1 MLALAAGCGSSTGPL
16 PMGPSIACPAPVAT
30 LSPTGQSVAV
40 LYQAP
45 VTTGGSAPV
54 AVTCAP
60 PSGSTFPVG
69 STQVVCLATDAR
81 GASASCAFA
90 VVVTAPPRLTAAR
103 FLSFGD
109 SLTLGTTSVPSI
121 RFLEDIPD
129 SYPFKLQRLLA
140 QRYTAQTVAVLNDGI
155 GGEMASSPTLHSP
168 GGDVRLPQSV
178 DTHRPEVVLLMEG
191 TNDLQVLN
199 PIDALEALEGMVR
212 NARVRGARVFLATI
226 PPQKSGFR
234 TNAASIALIPGFND
248 QIRALATR
256 EGATLV
262 EVYNGMR
269 NRLDLIGADGLH
281 PVPQGYDLMA
291 QIFFDTIRTTL
302 EAQGLALP

>member
-1 MLALAAGCGSSTGPL
+1 MILAAGCGSSTGPL
-16 PMGPSIACPAPVAT
+16 PMGPSIACPAPIAAA
-30 LSPTGQSVAV
+30 SPTGQATAV
-40 LYQAP
+40 SYQTP
-45 VTTGGSAPV
+45 VTAGGSAPV

-60 PSGSTFPVG
+60 PSGSSFPVG
-69 STQVVCLATDAR
+69 STQVACIATDAR
-81 GASASCAFA
+81 GASASCAFT
-90 VVVTAPPRLTAAR
+90 VVVTAPPMLTATR

-140 QRYTAQTVAVLNDGI
+140 QRYTAQSVAVLNDGI
-155 GGEMASSPTLHSP
+155 GGEMASSPTPHSP

-199 PIDALEALEGMVR
+199 PVDALEALEGMVR

-226 PPQKSGFR
+226 PPQKPGFR
-234 TNAASIALIPGFND
+234 TNAASMALVPGFND

-291 QIFFDTIRTTL
+291 QIFFDTIRTSL
-302 EAQGLALP
+302 EAQRLALP

>member
-1 MLALAAGCGSSTGPL
+1 MAG
-16 PMGPSIACPAPVAT
+16 
-30 LSPTGQSVAV
+30 
-40 LYQAP
+40 
-45 VTTGGSAPV
+45 
-54 AVTCAP
+54 
-60 PSGSTFPVG
+60 
-69 STQVVCLATDAR
+69 
-81 GASASCAFA
+81 
-90 VVVTAPPRLTAAR
+90 PPRLTATR

-121 RFLEDIPD
+121 RFLEEMPD
-129 SYPFKLQRLLA
+129 SYPFKLQRLLT

-226 PPQKSGFR
+226 PPQKPGFR
-234 TNAASIALIPGFND
+234 TNPASMALVPGFND
-248 QIRALATR
+248 QIRALAAR

-262 EVYNGMR
+262 DVYGRMVGR
-269 NRLDLIGADGLH
+269 PDLLGPDGLH

-291 QIFFDTIRTTL
+291 QIFFDTIRATL

>member
-1 MLALAAGCGSSTGPL
+1 MAVAAACGDSAGPL

-30 LSPTGQSVAV
+30 SSATGQPVAV
-40 LYQAP
+40 LYPAP
-45 VTTGGSAPV
+45 VAMGGSAPV

-60 PSGSTFPVG
+60 PSGSTFPIG
-69 STQVVCLATDAR
+69 STQVACVATDAR
-81 GASASCAFA
+81 GASALCAFSI
-90 VVVTAPPRLTAAR
+90 VVTGPPRLAATR

-121 RFLEDIPD
+121 RFLSEVPD
-129 SYPFKLQRLLA
+129 SYPFKLQRLLT
-140 QRYTAQTVAVLNDGI
+140 QRYTAQTVTVLNDGI

-199 PIDALEALEGMVR
+199 PDR
-212 NARVRGARVFLATI
+212 RPRGARRHGAQRARARRARVSRDDSAAEAGL
-226 PPQKSGFR
+226 SD
-234 TNAASIALIPGFND
+234 TNPTSMALVPGFND

-262 EVYNGMR
+262 EVYNR
-269 NRLDLIGADGLH
+269 NA
-281 PVPQGYDLMA
+281 
-291 QIFFDTIRTTL
+291 
-302 EAQGLALP
+302 

>member
-1 MLALAAGCGSSTGPL
+1 
-16 PMGPSIACPAPVAT
+16 MGPTIVCPAPVAAS
-30 LSPTGQSVAV
+30 SPTGQAVSVS
-40 LYQAP
+40 YQAP
-45 VTTGGSAPV
+45 VAAGGSPPV
-54 AVTCAP
+54 AVRCTP
-60 PSGSTFPVG
+60 PSGSLFPVG
-69 STQVVCLATDAR
+69 STQVACTATDAR
-81 GASASCAFA
+81 GASALCGFA
-90 VVVTAPPRLTAAR
+90 VVVSAPPRLTATR

-121 RFLEDIPD
+121 RFLEEQPD
-129 SYPFKLQRLLA
+129 SYPFKLHRLLA
-140 QRYTAQTVAVLNDGI
+140 QRYTAQSPVVLNDGV
-155 GGEMASSPTLHSP
+155 GGEMAASPSLHSP

-191 TNDLQVLN
+191 TNDLQVPN

-226 PPQKSGFR
+226 PPQKPGFR
-234 TNAASIALIPGFND
+234 TNAASMALIPGFND

-262 EVYNGMR
+262 DVFNGMR
-269 NRLDLIGADGLH
+269 NRPDLIGADGLH

-291 QIFFDTIRTTL
+291 QIFFDAIRGSL
-302 EAQGLALP
+302 EAQGLAVP

>member
-1 MLALAAGCGSSTGPL
+1 MALAAGCGSSTGPL
-16 PMGPSIACPAPVAT
+16 PMGPSIVCPASIAAS
-30 LSPTGQSVAV
+30 SPTGQSVTI

-45 VTTGGSAPV
+45 VATGGSAPV

-60 PSGSTFPVG
+60 PSGSTFPIG
-69 STQVVCLATDAR
+69 STQVACIATDAR

-90 VVVTAPPRLTAAR
+90 IVVAGPPRLSATR

-121 RFLEDIPD
+121 RFLEEMPD

-140 QRYTAQTVAVLNDGI
+140 QRYTAQSVAVLNDGV

-191 TNDLQVLN
+191 TNDLQALN
-199 PIDALEALEGMVR
+199 PVDALESLEGMVR
-212 NARVRGARVFLATI
+212 NARARGARVFLATI
-226 PPQKSGFR
+226 PPQKPGFR
-234 TNAASIALIPGFND
+234 TNPASMALVPGFND

-291 QIFFDTIRTTL
+291 QIFFDTIRASL
-302 EAQGLALP
+302 ETQGLAFP